1 MEEIVKSVPALPI
14 AKFCTAD
21 ESPFRDE
28 IPPQARVIHVSTP
41 PLMLS
46 TCPFDPLT
54 SPIVFPTRER
64 PLLKVS
70 VSEKSPVPEL

>member
-1 MEEIVKSVPALPI
+1 VKSVPALPI

-28 IPPQARVIHVSTP
+28 IPPQARVIHVGAP

-54 SPIVFPTRER
+54 SPRVFPTRER